1 MRSLEAK
8 IVVLGSQGVGKTS
21 LVLRYVGKLFPHT
34 VSPTIGASFFTFKM
48 TVENYR
54 VKLQLWDTA
63 GQERFR
69 SMAPMYYRKANAA
82 MLVYDITSSLSFE
95 LIQGWV
101 TELKRNVEGRLV
113 LCLVGNKSDL
123 GDQRAVSHEQA
134 QEYAESIDAFFF
146 ETSALTN
153 SGVQEAF
160 LQVSLGLIRMNKEI
174 IMDMS
179 DEVSVRPSV
188 GTALMEDE
196 ADDHVR
202 LEQYRRANDT
212 GHKMGSGRRC
222 CTV

>member
-82 MLVYDITSSLSFE
+82 MLVYDITSLSSFE
-95 LIQGWV
+95 SIQGWV
-101 TELKRNVEGRLV
+101 TELKRNVEGGLV
-113 LCLVGNKSDL
+113 LCLVGNKTDL
-123 GDQRAVSHEQA
+123 GSQRAVSREQA
-134 QEYAESIDAFFF
+134 QEYAESIDACFF

-160 LQVSLGLIRMNKEI
+160 LRVSLGLIKMNKEI
-174 IMDMS
+174 LSDMS
-179 DEVSVRPSV
+179 DEISLRPSI
-188 GTALMEDE
+188 GTERMDAGIDGQIRMDKSKQ
-196 ADDHVR
+196 ADKAV
-202 LEQYRRANDT
+202 
-212 GHKMGSGRRC
+212 SGPGGRC
-222 CTV
+222 CRLL